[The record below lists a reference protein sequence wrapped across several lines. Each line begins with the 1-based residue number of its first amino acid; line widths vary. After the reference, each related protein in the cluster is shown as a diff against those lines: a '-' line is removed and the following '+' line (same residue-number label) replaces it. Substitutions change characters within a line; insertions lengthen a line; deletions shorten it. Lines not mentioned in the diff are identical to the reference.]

1 MVFSGKAVGPMAF
14 FTVRTRLLLSVF
26 TLVLIAG
33 EVFGGLFDARVGA
46 RVVDPTLAGLG
57 VSCVLT

>member
-14 FTVRTRLLLSVF
+14 FTVWTRLLLSVF